1 MSIAMIIANGP
12 NSVKIPC
19 LTFATVEE
27 AETFLTD
34 IFGPAGE
41 WGWGDEED
49 EEGMREHS
57 EHFFKSY
64 HDSCGGI
71 YSYSVQEVQHGQP
84 IVKFDLD

>member
-19 LTFATVEE
+19 LTFATVVE
-27 AETFLTD
+27 AEAFLTD

-41 WGWGDEED
+41 WGWGGT
-49 EEGMREHS
+49 EEGMRDHS

-64 HDSCGGI
+64 YDGCGGV

-84 IVKFDLD
+84 IVKFNLD